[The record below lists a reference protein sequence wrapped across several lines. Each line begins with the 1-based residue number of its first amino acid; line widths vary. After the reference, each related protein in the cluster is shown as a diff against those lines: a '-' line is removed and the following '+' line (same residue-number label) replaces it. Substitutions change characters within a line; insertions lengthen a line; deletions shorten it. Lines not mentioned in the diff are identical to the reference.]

1 MKEATEPTAPVKN
14 EPTKDNPPLTNRSG
28 WRTTVNKE
36 EAIDEN
42 ALIRAVGTALAR
54 NAESLATINDLR
66 LRIVEGDVLDKEKV
80 DEIVKG

>member
-1 MKEATEPTAPVKN
+1 V
-14 EPTKDNPPLTNRSG
+14 
-28 WRTTVNKE
+28 
-36 EAIDEN
+36 
-42 ALIRAVGTALAR
+42 TALAR